1 MNLPTGSFVVLL
13 PLDADYKILGYY
25 HKEGKSNFE
34 ITNDLFLRLNL
45 DHSKDEYS
53 LLKLKD
59 IQIFSYLYNF
69 KGKLTRKASG
79 IIIGLIFNESDKPA
93 KFRSALKEGAEA
105 VEVLGLN
112 ILKMKQTEFESL
124 LKDIYLEHL
133 EPLVDILK
141 PEVLKTNII
150 AITKFMLSGGKEE
163 RKIAQE
169 LLKKVEE
176 GEHLKISDIFN
187 NAEAALKALEYEKA
201 SKLFKKA
208 AEIAQELYVLDIAES
223 LKEKANFSGRV
234 PDMSKQRNK
243 YVHDARSF
251 LRNEDFHSAYIAYI
265 KASDLSKKL
274 VDFNKEEEY
283 RLKSKA
289 LEEFYKLDEKYKE
302 KK

>member
-1 MNLPTGSFVVLL
+1 LPTGSFVVLL

-25 HKEGKSNFE
+25 NKEGKSNFE

-45 DHSKDEYS
+45 DHSKDEYN

-59 IQIFSYLYNF
+59 YKIFSYIYNF

-79 IIIGLIFNESDKPA
+79 IIMGLLLNETDKPE
-93 KFRSALKEGAEA
+93 KYRSALKEGAEA

-112 ILKMKQTEFESL
+112 ILKMQPTEFESL

-163 RKIAQE
+163 RKIAQD

-176 GEHLKISDIFN
+176 GEHLKISEIFN
-187 NAEAALKALEYEKA
+187 NADAALKALEYEKA

-208 AEIAQELYVLDIAES
+208 AEIAQDLYVLDIAES
-223 LKEKANFSGRV
+223 LKEKANFSGII
-234 PDMSKQRNK
+234 PNMSKQRDK
-243 YVHDARSF
+243 HVHEARSF
-251 LRNEDFHSAYIAYI
+251 LRNEDFHSAYISYK

-274 VDFNKEEEY
+274 VDFDKEEEY

-289 LEEFYKLDEKYKE
+289 LEEFYKVDEKYK

>member
-1 MNLPTGSFVVLL
+1 MPTGSFVVLL

-59 IQIFSYLYNF
+59 FQVFSYLYNF
-69 KGKLTRKASG
+69 KGKLARKASG
-79 IIIGLIFNESDKPA
+79 IIIGLLLNENDKPE
-93 KFRSALKEGAEA
+93 KYRSALKEGAEA

-112 ILKMKQTEFESL
+112 ILKMQQTEFESL

-141 PEVLKTNII
+141 PEVLKTSII

-176 GEHLKISDIFN
+176 GEHLKISEIFN
-187 NAEAALKALEYEKA
+187 NADTSLKALEYEKA

-234 PDMSKQRNK
+234 PNMSKQRDK
-243 YVHDARSF
+243 YVHEARSF
-251 LRNEDFHSAYIAYI
+251 LRNEDFHSAYISYI

-289 LEEFYKLDEKYKE
+289 LEEFYKVDEKFKE